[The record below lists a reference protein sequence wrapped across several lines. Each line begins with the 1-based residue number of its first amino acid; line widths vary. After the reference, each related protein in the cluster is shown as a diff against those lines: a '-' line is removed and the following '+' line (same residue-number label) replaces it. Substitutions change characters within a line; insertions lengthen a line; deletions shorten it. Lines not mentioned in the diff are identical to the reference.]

1 MGRLMVGG
9 SGSGRVAEG
18 LGLGWVVGAK
28 RQGWGR
34 MGQDLSCRPPRV
46 WDKRANELFFGWDG

>member
-34 MGQDLSCRPPRV
+34 MGQDG
-46 WDKRANELFFGWDG
+46 AGFELQAAQGVG